1 MRGEEQRKGV
11 SEVTLAVTEMDSTVQ
26 QNASLIDDAAAR
38 TQALKEEAEQL
49 AMLVSSF
56 RLPEPSVD

>member
-1 MRGEEQRKGV
+1 
-11 SEVTLAVTEMDSTVQ
+11 MDSTVQ

-49 AMLVSSF
+49 ALLVCHSDYLS
-56 RLPEPSVD
+56 LVA

>member
-1 MRGEEQRKGV
+1 
-11 SEVTLAVTEMDSTVQ
+11 MDSTVQ

-49 AMLVSSF
+49 ALLVSSF
-56 RLPEPSVD
+56 RLPEPGVAG